1 MRILSQLSRRSARRK
16 GLTLVEILVVS
27 VIFSI
32 IATSLFIVFKAG
44 LDSWRRTQGHLEVFQ
59 NARAA
64 LDMMSREMS
73 SAYLNT
79 ADSTITFRGFNS
91 ASPSGWVTPSGGDE
105 VFFVAALN
113 PSLNYNDAALE
124 LCKVGYYLD
133 TGTNQLMRYFYYV
146 KTGVAPDYDFSH
158 NTSAYNVTFAKIA
171 SNVTGLTFQYYDD
184 NGWTATSPNPS
195 TWNSTS
201 SSAPPDQLDK
211 KPTKVE
217 ITLTVLDP
225 NTAKSQTFKTGVFIP

>member
-1 MRILSQLSRRSARRK
+1 MRISSQLSRRSGRRK
-16 GLTLVEILVVS
+16 GLTLIEILVVS
-27 VIFSI
+27 VIFAI
-32 IATSLFIVFKAG
+32 IATSLFVVFKAG
-44 LDSWRRTQGHLEVFQ
+44 LDSWRRTQGHLEVYQ

-64 LDMMSREMS
+64 LDMMTRELS
-73 SAYLNT
+73 AAYLNP

-91 ASPSGWVTPSGGDE
+91 ASHSGWVASNGGDE

-133 TGTNQLMRYFYYV
+133 NTTNQLMKYFYYV
-146 KTGVAPDYDFSH
+146 KTGKTPDYDFSH
-158 NTSAYNVTFAKIA
+158 YALANDVTFTKIA

-184 NGWTATSPNPS
+184 NSWTATSPAPS
-195 TWNSTS
+195 TWNSTL
-201 SSAPPDQLDK
+201 SSAPPDQLNK

-217 ITLTVLDP
+217 ITLTVQDP
-225 NTAKSQTFKTGVFIP
+225 NSTKPHTFSTGVYIP